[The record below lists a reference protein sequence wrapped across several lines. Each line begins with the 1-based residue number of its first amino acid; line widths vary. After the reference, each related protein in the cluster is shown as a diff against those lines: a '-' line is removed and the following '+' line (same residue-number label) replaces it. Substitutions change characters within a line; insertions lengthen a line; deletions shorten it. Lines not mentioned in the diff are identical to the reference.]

1 MFSFSN
7 LVLVAG
13 ASLAAV
19 VVVMVVT
26 AIVGR
31 VQGRVAV
38 VDTAWSLGF
47 LLIAVVALVLGDGT
61 WWRRVLFVV
70 LVGVWA
76 GRLAWY
82 VSRRN
87 HGKGEDPRYAK
98 MLARVPEDKRF
109 GFAVRRVYATQGA
122 AMWFVSLPIQVSA
135 AAGDGVWW
143 VAAAGVVV
151 WAAGLWF
158 EATGDRQLKEFKADP
173 ANKGKVMD
181 RGLWAWTRHPNYFG
195 DFTVW
200 WGLFLVAACAWPGVL
215 TVLSPL
221 AMAFFLIV
229 VTGGRLLEKDMA
241 TRPGYPEYQRRT
253 SFFLPRPPK
262 RA

>member
-19 VVVMVVT
+19 VAVMVVT

-31 VQGRVAV
+31 AQGRVAV

-47 LLIAVVALVLGDGT
+47 
-61 WWRRVLFVV
+61 VV

-76 GRLAWY
+76 GRLAWH

-87 HGKGEDPRYAK
+87 HGKGEDPRYEK
-98 MLARVPEDKRF
+98 MLARVPEHKRF
-109 GFAVRRVYATQGA
+109 GYAVRRVYATQGA
-122 AMWFVSLPIQVSA
+122 AMWFVSLPIQVSS
-135 AAGDGVWW
+135 AAGDGLWW
-143 VAAAGVVV
+143 VAVVGVLVC
-151 WAAGLWF
+151 AAGLWF
-158 EATGDRQLKEFKADP
+158 EATGDRQLKEFKAAP
-173 ANKGKVMD
+173 ASKGKVMD

-200 WGLFLVAACAWPGVL
+200 WGHFLVAASAWPGVL

-229 VTGGRLLEKDMA
+229 VTGGRLLERDMA
-241 TRPGYPEYQRRT
+241 KRPGYPEYQRRT

-262 RA
+262 RH

>member
-1 MFSFSN
+1 MFSN

-31 VQGRVAV
+31 IQGRVAV

-98 MLARVPEDKRF
+98 MLARVPEEKRF
-109 GFAVRRVYATQGA
+109 GFAVRRVYATQGV

-135 AAGDGVWW
+135 AAGDGLWW
-143 VAAAGVVV
+143 VAVAGVVV

-158 EATGDRQLKEFKADP
+158 EATGDRQ
-173 ANKGKVMD
+173 
-181 RGLWAWTRHPNYFG
+181 
-195 DFTVW
+195 
-200 WGLFLVAACAWPGVL
+200 
-215 TVLSPL
+215 
-221 AMAFFLIV
+221 
-229 VTGGRLLEKDMA
+229 
-241 TRPGYPEYQRRT
+241 
-253 SFFLPRPPK
+253 
-262 RA
+262 